1 MMTLRDNSGFRDE
14 ARPIKRGIR
23 YYLFLLLLLAWGI
36 LFLLAASSALTSL
49 SIPAVL
55 ASGLLLY
62 LGFVMRNVYRS
73 LNPVRTI
80 VHFDPLK
87 ELGLDFKDV
96 SFPSRDGVML
106 SGWFMPSR
114 NGGTV
119 VLTHG
124 IGGNRLDV
132 MPAAKTLAEGGF
144 GLLLYDLR
152 AHGRSTGNLG
162 TWGWVEVNDFH
173 GGVDCLLN
181 RSDVDPYRIGAM
193 GFSLGGQITIRAAAE
208 NNMIRAVVAED
219 PSPAVLG
226 DHPMPSGYSWR
237 KLYNYP
243 GLWLVYHLQSAA
255 SGVSPPEGVLDS
267 ISKLSP
273 RPLLMISSG
282 KGGGQ
287 KLLRT
292 YFSAANQPKE
302 LWEVPE
308 AGHGWVFAKEPQTY
322 KEKVTGFFNRWLLGD
337 SEIEFT

>member
-1 MMTLRDNSGFRDE
+1 MMTLKDKSDFRSE
-14 ARPIKRGIR
+14 ARPVKRGLR
-23 YYLFLLLLLAWGI
+23 YYLFMLLLLAWGI
-36 LFLLAASSALTSL
+36 FFLLAASSALTSL
-49 SIPAVL
+49 SLLAVL

-73 LNPVRTI
+73 LNPVRSI

-132 MPAAKTLAEGGF
+132 MPATKVLVEQGF
-144 GLLLYDLR
+144 GVLLYDLR

-173 GGVDCLLN
+173 GAVDYLLSH
-181 RSDVDPYRIGAM
+181 SDVDPYRIGAM

-208 NNMIRAVVAED
+208 NGSVRAVIAED
-219 PSPAVLG
+219 PSPAVLS

-267 ISKLSP
+267 IVKLSP
-273 RPLLMISSG
+273 RPILMISSG
-282 KGGGQ
+282 KGRGQ
-287 KLLRT
+287 DLLRT
-292 YFSAANQPKE
+292 YFNAADQPKE

-308 AGHGWVFAKEPQTY
+308 ARHGWVFAKRPLSYQ
-322 KEKVTGFFNRWLLGD
+322 EKVTRFFNRWLLGESD
-337 SEIEFT
+337 IEFT